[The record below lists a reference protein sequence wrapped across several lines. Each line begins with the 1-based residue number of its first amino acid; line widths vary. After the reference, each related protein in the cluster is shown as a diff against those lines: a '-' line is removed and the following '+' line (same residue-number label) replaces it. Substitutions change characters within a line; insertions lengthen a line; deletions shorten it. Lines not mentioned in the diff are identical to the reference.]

1 MNLIMA
7 LAQETSATT
16 ETEAADLLFCDGVAI
31 LIIIGCIAI
40 AIWSIIGDSGSTGGV
55 AFFGASFIVSI
66 ICYIMAV
73 IEEFNAGH
81 IVHCLISVMVIIV
94 PVSVAIV
101 VYIKNEKVRKAE
113 IPLIPDRVEKY
124 ISTHGYSSVNDF
136 IKYSNENPEFAKAR
150 KVNYTNPLYEK
161 QYEEN
166 QKRKEKKQKPI
177 EITEPSK
184 ISYGQLASIK
194 YKEIVLTRFM
204 KELPATIKNIYMF
217 DYADIYANM
226 PKYSDFFL
234 NNMLPDAHPI
244 RTQPVYHEYF
254 EDISSRKVADLPDL
268 KSETDIYDELIQK
281 YERIDK
287 IYFQQA
293 CSEVIRQLIIDG
305 FIERVASGNLFKSM
319 IIPESDGNIVEG
331 ETIEI
336 SFDD

>member
-1 MNLIMA
+1 M
-7 LAQETSATT
+7 
-16 ETEAADLLFCDGVAI
+16 LFCDWGAI
-31 LIIIGCIAI
+31 FQIVITIAI
-40 AIWSIIGDSGSTGGV
+40 SIWLIKYVGEAQGGLVFFCAIIFYV
-55 AFFGASFIVSI
+55 
-66 ICYIMAV
+66 MAV
-73 IEEFNAGH
+73 IGEFNAGH
-81 IVHCLISVMVIIV
+81 IVHGLISVMIIVV
-94 PVSVAIV
+94 PVSLAIV
-101 VYIKNEKVRKAE
+101 VHIKNEKVRKAE
-113 IPLIPDRVEKY
+113 ISLIPDRVEKY
-124 ISTHGYSSVNDF
+124 ISTHGYTSANDF

-150 KVNYTNPLYEK
+150 KVNYTNPLYQK
-161 QYEEN
+161 QFEEN

-177 EITEPSK
+177 KITEPSE
-184 ISYGQLASIK
+184 ISYGQLASFK

-204 KELPATIKNIYMF
+204 KELPAIIKNIYMF

-244 RTQPVYHEYF
+244 RTQPVYREYF
-254 EDISSRKVADLPDL
+254 EDISSQKVADLPDL

-287 IYFQQA
+287 VYFQQA

-305 FIERVASGNLFKSM
+305 FIERVASGDLFKSM